1 MFYSI
6 IFTLDAAPHW
16 KNYTCTLVASTKK
29 LLESERAGKC
39 RDAKIC
45 NRSKRCTCFSFYW
58 SCLCQFWINLTQPFT
73 KCYDYFFHSNP
84 FFDNVLIQILS
95 CFQTSASMNSQLH
108 TQMKRMLR
116 RLLGK
121 FVQVKAI
128 TDPGEDITH
137 ASFQDAKMQNSNLTM
152 SRLPWDLRQGTS
164 QNIIIKMRWN
174 LQLYRSSIGLSF
186 TSHSTA

>member
-1 MFYSI
+1 M
-6 IFTLDAAPHW
+6 
-16 KNYTCTLVASTKK
+16 
-29 LLESERAGKC
+29 
-39 RDAKIC
+39 KI
-45 NRSKRCTCFSFYW
+45 
-58 SCLCQFWINLTQPFT
+58 
-73 KCYDYFFHSNP
+73 
-84 FFDNVLIQILS
+84 
-95 CFQTSASMNSQLH
+95 
-108 TQMKRMLR
+108 MLR

-121 FVQVKAI
+121 FDQVKAI